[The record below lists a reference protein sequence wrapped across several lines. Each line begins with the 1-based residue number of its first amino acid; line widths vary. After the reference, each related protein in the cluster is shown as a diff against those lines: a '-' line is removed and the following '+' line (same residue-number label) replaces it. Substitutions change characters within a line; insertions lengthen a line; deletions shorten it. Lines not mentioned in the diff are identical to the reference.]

1 MDADLKSK
9 PGIVHSTDHYDSWL
23 LALEPAFAHD
33 LKQKLKV
40 MAGEPGDFL
49 RATFYRWSERLPGV
63 CLETISAPV
72 VRAVG
77 DVHVGNFGTWPSDGD
92 VIRWGLN
99 DFDETG
105 WMPFT
110 NDLVRLATSA
120 LLARDDLDPDLVGRT
135 ILSGYSQRIEGGGFG
150 ALDVADD
157 AELRDSLETAQPD
170 AEAFFKKLKDKDR
183 LDADDARHLASLCER
198 LNEAVPGGELH
209 HRRAGRGSLGRV
221 RVFIL
226 GNGDPPVA
234 VEAKRVLRSAWSW
247 ARRGGH
253 ADPNAADDRNDDL
266 SALLLDDRRG
276 PDPQTSVEKIDHHQ
290 WVLRPLSPDRVGID
304 FGDVGKVSE
313 VLATRLLRL
322 MGAEV
327 AHVHLLSHNPAPLM
341 SYLTDREPGW
351 LTRAAVAMK
360 EDTETDSEGWKTYR
374 EAMDKKPA
382 GGHG

>member
-9 PGIVHSTDHYDSWL
+9 PEIVHSTDHYDSWL
-23 LALEPAFAHD
+23 LALEPAFARD
-33 LKQKLKV
+33 LKQKLTV

-77 DVHVGNFGTWPSDGD
+77 DVHVGNP
-92 VIRWGLN
+92 
-99 DFDETG
+99 
-105 WMPFT
+105 
-110 NDLVRLATSA
+110 
-120 LLARDDLDPDLVGRT
+120 
-135 ILSGYSQRIEGGGFG
+135 
-150 ALDVADD
+150 
-157 AELRDSLETAQPD
+157 
-170 AEAFFKKLKDKDR
+170 K
-183 LDADDARHLASLCER
+183 
-198 LNEAVPGGELH
+198 
-209 HRRAGRGSLGRV
+209 
-221 RVFIL
+221 
-226 GNGDPPVA
+226 
-234 VEAKRVLRSAWSW
+234 
-247 ARRGGH
+247 
-253 ADPNAADDRNDDL
+253 AADDRNDDL

-290 WVLRPLSPDRVGID
+290 WALRPLSPDRVGID
-304 FGDVGKVSE
+304 FGDVDKVSG

-360 EDTETDSEGWKTYR
+360 EDTETDSEGWRTYR